1 MLALC
6 TVILLSQ
13 YPDQV
18 VELPKYS
25 LPTPRSGTRLSPN
38 KKLDAVVDKCIT
50 LSCTEE
56 SIESIL
62 CSPFLDPGVPCN
74 LVGAWLLGIRQA
86 LSDCGSM
93 KTLEKF
99 MVNKR
104 PTIAP
109 LWMAAIWCGQAEHIL
124 NNAVLGYSPVSLPVS
139 TWTGIPQSF
148 IQYDYLSSGSE
159 GTILRANEYRMT
171 YLVNPF
177 SFLPMT
183 PYPPFGYTKKRN
195 LSLEVSSHLS
205 HDHHMQS
212 YKLFW
217 AAEDNEDIL
226 VQSLELPRWSA
237 SLDLERRLPLERPD
251 LFRSE

>member
-1 MLALC
+1 
-6 TVILLSQ
+6 
-13 YPDQV
+13 
-18 VELPKYS
+18 
-25 LPTPRSGTRLSPN
+25 
-38 KKLDAVVDKCIT
+38 
-50 LSCTEE
+50 
-56 SIESIL
+56 
-62 CSPFLDPGVPCN
+62 
-74 LVGAWLLGIRQA
+74 
-86 LSDCGSM
+86 M

-109 LWMAAIWCGQAEHIL
+109 LWMAAIWCGQAKHIL

-148 IQYDYLSSGSE
+148 IQYDYVSSGPE

-171 YLVNPF
+171 YLVNPL

-183 PYPPFGYTKKRN
+183 PYPPFGYTKEGN

-237 SLDLERRLPLERPD
+237 SLDLERGLPLGRPD
-251 LFRSE
+251 LFRSDDYASENATRNIVNWHKETEEGGIWLDMGNENETRKIHMHPWIHREPSEYDLDNSDASDPGPRVGFDRANIQRRLRDVGRSLRRQ